1 MTGHTAPIALLATLA
16 DGYSASGSNDN
27 NVNIWNTKTAL
38 ILFKLVG
45 HAGSIQALAT
55 LSNVN
60 LASDASD
67 ATVYNLTGPQKAPV
81 NVLAL
86 LPYGNLASGLGYG
99 TVKIWH

>member
-1 MTGHTAPIALLATLA
+1 LTGHTAPIALLATLA
-16 DGYSASGSNDN
+16 DGNSASGSNDN
-27 NVNIWNTKTAL
+27 NVNIWNTKTAS

-45 HAGSIQALAT
+45 HADSIQALAT

-67 ATVYNLTGPQKAPV
+67 ATVYNLTGPQNALV
-81 NVLAL
+81 NVL
-86 LPYGNLASGLGYG
+86 SGLGHG

>member
-45 HAGSIQALAT
+45 HADSIQALAT

-67 ATVYNLTGPQKAPV
+67 ATVYNLTGPQNALV
-81 NVLAL
+81 NVL
-86 LPYGNLASGLGYG
+86 SCLGHG